1 MTSRDF
7 RAIAGVLADNG
18 ADDDLVW
25 AFAEFLALTNQRFDR
40 RRFLAAATGHA
51 PTPGDT
57 PRARD
62 YRNVK

>member
-7 RAIAGVLADNG
+7 RAIASVLADNG

-25 AFAEFLALTNQRFDR
+25 AFAEFLALTNPRFDR
-40 RRFLAAATGHA
+40 ARFLAAATGSA
-51 PTPGDT
+51 LTPGDN
-57 PRARD
+57 PRERD